1 MDRNI
6 KITTHNEKETF
17 DFALKLAK
25 KAKGGE
31 VYALSGDLGAG
42 KTVFVR
48 GFAAG
53 LGVKRNVNSPTF
65 VLMKIYPV
73 KKHKTINEICHID
86 AYRLKTARDLE
97 AIGALDYFG
106 REGVISFLEWP
117 EALKKLLPAKTIRVE
132 IKHKK
137 EEIREIQLKNQP

>member
-1 MDRNI
+1 M
-6 KITTHNEKETF
+6 KIITNSEKETF
-17 DFALKLAK
+17 DFAKKLAK

-48 GFAAG
+48 GFCAG
-53 LGVKRNVNSPTF
+53 LGVERNVNSPTF

-73 KKHKTINEICHID
+73 KKHQSIKEVCHID
-86 AYRLKTARDLE
+86 AYRLKTEKDLE

-106 REGVISFLEWP
+106 REDIVCFIEWP
-117 EALKKLLPAKTIRVE
+117 ERVE
-132 IKHKK
+132 RFLPSKSRAIKLKHQK
-137 EEIREIQLKNQP
+137 ENKRNIQM

>member
-1 MDRNI
+1 M

-17 DFALKLAK
+17 AFALKLAK
-25 KAKGGE
+25 IAKSGE

-73 KKHKTINEICHID
+73 KKHKTIKEICHID
-86 AYRLKTARDLE
+86 AYRLKTSRDLE

-106 REGVISFLEWP
+106 RDGVVSFLEWP
-117 EALKKLLPAKTIRVE
+117 ETLKKLLPAKTIRVE

-137 EEIREIQLKNQP
+137 EDIREIQLKNQP

>member
-1 MDRNI
+1 MN
-6 KITTHNEKETF
+6 KITTNSEKETF
-17 DFALKLAK
+17 ALAEKLAK

-48 GFAAG
+48 GFASG

-73 KKHKTINEICHID
+73 RKHKSIKELCHID
-86 AYRLKTARDLE
+86 AYRLRSAKDLE

-106 REGVISFLEWP
+106 RKDVVCFVEWP
-117 EALKKLLPAKTIRVE
+117 ERVKKFLPPSKRIIKIRHGGECERTVE
-132 IKHKK
+132 I
-137 EEIREIQLKNQP
+137 

>member
-1 MDRNI
+1 M
-6 KITTHNEKETF
+6 KIITHSEQETF
-17 DFALKLAK
+17 SLAKKMAK

-31 VYALSGDLGAG
+31 VYALQGDLGAG

-73 KKHKTINEICHID
+73 KKHKSIKQICLID
-86 AYRLKTARDLE
+86 AYRLRSAKDLA
-97 AIGALDYFG
+97 AIGAQDYLGKKDAVCF
-106 REGVISFLEWP
+106 IEWP
-117 EALKKLLPAKTIRVE
+117 ERVKKILPRKVRLIKLNQINEDKREIE
-132 IKHKK
+132 IK
-137 EEIREIQLKNQP
+137 